1 MLVSRQSST
10 LSTTSSSSATFTS
23 INTSHTAT
31 MFILAALNKILA
43 DKDTKKSHN
52 AQLRAACEAALKEIQ
67 EMVGADNNSEGD
79 NLSISSSVLPDPFQD
94 ALKLDADKYFLPFSL
109 ACQSK
114 TPRLVVISLDGIQK
128 LIAYGPLT
136 GNQPSV
142 SNPEKR
148 QIDVVVDTICGCF
161 SGPQTDEGVQLQIL
175 KALLTILTSQHVEVH
190 ESSLLSSVR
199 TCYNIYLA
207 SKNMINQ
214 TTAKATLN
222 QMLSAIFSRM
232 EQRTLEED
240 VAKEEEKE
248 EEEKS
253 EEIV

>member
-1 MLVSRQSST
+1 MKRPSIISDVWNEMLVSRQSST
-10 LSTTSSSSATFTS
+10 CSSTTSTNFTS

-67 EMVGADNNSEGD
+67 EMVGGGDNTSEGD
-79 NLSISSSVLPDPFQD
+79 NVSISSSSVLPDPFQD
-94 ALKLDADKYFLPFSL
+94 ATKLDADKYFLPFSL

-128 LIAYGPLT
+128 LIAYGHLT
-136 GNQPSV
+136 GASV
-142 SNPEKR
+142 SVENPAKR
-148 QIDVVVDTICGCF
+148 QIDIIVDTICNCF
-161 SGPQTDEGVQLQIL
+161 SGPHTDEGVQLQIL

-190 ESSLLSSVR
+190 EASLLNSVR

-207 SKNMINQ
+207 SRNMINQ
-214 TTAKATLN
+214 TTAKVFNIDFSETL
-222 QMLSAIFSRM
+222 MI
-232 EQRTLEED
+232 
-240 VAKEEEKE
+240 
-248 EEEKS
+248 
-253 EEIV
+253 